1 MFSKVNWFNT
11 FLYGT
16 LAAIAFSI
24 PALFYVLDETYM
36 ASWLLF
42 LGAGLFFAVTAVHT
56 YRESRLR
63 GGNESTVTLVFI
75 SHVTTIVG
83 IIISCI
89 LAFLML
95 SVLVPGYLSPGD
107 TDKAMEMAPPNSIFD
122 KTDGLSFK
130 LFMAA
135 TIVNFAGGSIAGIT
149 IPFYAKRNQTRDSK
163 EPSPLQQRTVS

>member
-16 LAAIAFSI
+16 IAAIAFSI

-42 LGAGLFFAVTAVHT
+42 LGAALFLAVSAIHT

-63 GGNESTVTLVFI
+63 GGNESTVTLVFV
-75 SHVTTIVG
+75 SHVTTVVG
-83 IIISCI
+83 VIISCI
-89 LAFLML
+89 LAFIML
-95 SVLVPGYLSPGD
+95 SVLVPGYLNAGD
-107 TDKAMEMAPPNSIFD
+107 TQKAMEMAPPNTITD
-122 KTDGLSFK
+122 KTNGLSFK

-135 TIVNFAGGSIAGIT
+135 TVINFAGGSIAG
-149 IPFYAKRNQTRDSK
+149 AGSVA
-163 EPSPLQQRTVS
+163 SPRRRPG